1 MTSKFWE
8 NKFRQ
13 EGEKMNS
20 DQVSNAKR
28 GRGRPLGAVKSNADR
43 VRDRVRTV
51 FTLSE
56 MLVRTSR
63 ANNVNQFASW
73 FDGAMRQLRPGRAW
87 ETAANNKWRKNF
99 SGDVALTVDSINW
112 LGELFPDAPSLFDCG
127 PGNLWQ
133 ALWRSASSPDDLWSI
148 YDAGDMPWGRGRFSD
163 ALNEL
168 QIKVFCSIDSNEFLG
183 AEDLGRAV
191 VLKRLNEQFGMGT
204 PEDGIELYLCIKA
217 VLADRGI
224 WWASAGVFH
233 EIADYLAG
241 RERSKVETDWVYRKA
256 VKRHWAG
263 GRGFG
268 ERGLL
273 EYLDNPFFR
282 MSECAPSPH
291 QAERWWSLAA
301 STYHNYRR
309 SEAAPRKSMKI
320 AKNR

>member
-8 NKFRQ
+8 NKFWQ
-13 EGEKMNS
+13 EGEKMND

-43 VRDRVRTV
+43 VRDRVRTMA
-51 FTLSE
+51 TLYE
-56 MLVRTSR
+56 LFVRTSR

-99 SGDVALTVDSINW
+99 SGDVALTTDSVNW
-112 LGELFPDAPSLFDCG
+112 LGELFPDAASLFDCG

-148 YDAGDMPWGRGRFSD
+148 YDAADAPWGRECYGD
-163 ALNEL
+163 ALEAL
-168 QIKVFCSIDSNEFLG
+168 QIKVYCSYDFNESLDE
-183 AEDLGRAV
+183 EDLGRAV

-204 PEDGIELYLCIKA
+204 PEDGIDLYLCIKA
-217 VLADRGI
+217 AFVCLGTRWGGAGVFYEIADHLADR
-224 WWASAGVFH
+224 
-233 EIADYLAG
+233 
-241 RERSKVETDWVYRKA
+241 ERCKVETDWVYRKT
-256 VKRHWAG
+256 VKQHWAG

-273 EYLDNPFFR
+273 EYLDNPFLR
-282 MSECAPSPH
+282 MAECAPSPH
-291 QAERWWSLAA
+291 QADRWWSLAA
-301 STYHNYRR
+301 LTYDNYRR
-309 SEAAPRKSMKI
+309 SESAARKSI
-320 AKNR
+320 RTY

>member
-1 MTSKFWE
+1 
-8 NKFRQ
+8 
-13 EGEKMNS
+13 MNG

-63 ANNVNQFASW
+63 VNNVNQFSSW

-99 SGDVALTVDSINW
+99 SGDVALTADSINW
-112 LGELFPDAPSLFDCG
+112 LGELFPDAASLFDCG

-148 YDAGDMPWGRGRFSD
+148 YDAGDTPWGRGCFSD
-163 ALNEL
+163 ALDEL

-183 AEDLGRAV
+183 EEDLGRVV

-217 VLADRGI
+217 VLADIGI
-224 WWASAGVFH
+224 WWASTGVFH
-233 EIADYLAG
+233 EIADYLADK
-241 RERSKVETDWVYRKA
+241 ERCMLDADWVYREA
-256 VKRHWAG
+256 IEQSWAG
-263 GRGFG
+263 GRGLRRS
-268 ERGLL
+268 ELL
-273 EYLDNPFFR
+273 EYLDNPFLR
-282 MSECAPSPH
+282 MAKSASGSH
-291 QAERWWSLAA
+291 QADRWWSLVA
-301 STYHNYRR
+301 STYDNYRR
-309 SEAAPRKSMKI
+309 SESAARKSI
-320 AKNR
+320 RTY